1 MSTGSLYFRTS
12 PSGVV
17 YTALELY
24 NGIYSAF
31 YHMSYLLNTKN
42 FKHPVSM
49 QGNRFYMLSWRPSMR
64 RFREFYVQNGSKG
77 RCLYVNTSP
86 MQFYEEELSTLI
98 SIGFGFDFSVFLK
111 YSISQGLRL
120 YGRFVDPNLYS
131 VPFSMIYDSS
141 TQSTIQAYAILGLWL
156 LKAIY
161 ANFSTKQAREI
172 LYEHQERVQDALFYW
187 ESTLSE
193 DTKSDKYLSNLQPIL
208 TYEEDAFESSMGA
221 ASTTAAD
228 FSHSS
233 GSLPPPIG
241 GLPPPTGT
249 SASGSSKGSSSSKG
263 TSKGKRSSTE
273 KGGKSNE

>member
-1 MSTGSLYFRTS
+1 
-12 PSGVV
+12 
-17 YTALELY
+17 
-24 NGIYSAF
+24 
-31 YHMSYLLNTKN
+31 
-42 FKHPVSM
+42 
-49 QGNRFYMLSWRPSMR
+49 MR
-64 RFREFYVQNGSKG
+64 RFREYYVQNGSKG
-77 RCLYVNTSP
+77 RCLYVNAYPMDVYVEELKGRCRYLNTSP

-120 YGRFVDPNLYS
+120 YGRLVDPILYS

-193 DTKSDKYLSNLQPIL
+193 DTQSDMYISNLQPIL
-208 TYEEDAFESSMGA
+208 TYEENAFESSMGA

-228 FSHSS
+228 FSNSP
-233 GSLPPPIG
+233 GS
-241 GLPPPTGT
+241 LPPPTGT
-249 SASGSSKGSSSSKG
+249 STQGSSKGSSSSKG
-263 TSKGKRSSTE
+263 TSKSKHTSTE
-273 KGGKSNE
+273 KGDKSRE